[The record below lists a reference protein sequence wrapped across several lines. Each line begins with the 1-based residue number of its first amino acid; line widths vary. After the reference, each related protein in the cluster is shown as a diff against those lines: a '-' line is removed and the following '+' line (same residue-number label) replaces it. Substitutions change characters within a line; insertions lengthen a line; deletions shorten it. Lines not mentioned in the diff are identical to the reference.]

1 MLSYDHL
8 KESKFLNWRILE
20 FKLIEQIHYTSNE
33 IWAGGWCWTP
43 SSILYIENLWGYPRC
58 WCCDHLNCQQLD
70 RRNPGPDYRQ
80 AETNQWNIELKIV
93 KSKQYSVFYN
103 LISKQR
109 KKVKNTSM
117 TVVEK

>member
-80 AETNQWNIELKIV
+80 AETNQWFKIV
-93 KSKQYSVFYN
+93 KSKQFSTTELTN
-103 LISKQR
+103 N
-109 KKVKNTSM
+109 KKEASM

>member
-109 KKVKNTSM
+109 KKHFNDSSWK
-117 TVVEK
+117 VEH